1 MHGLKH
7 TGAKGN
13 SIQRTGFVQMEK
25 GKKMS
30 ELNLSMAEAVILQM
44 GLRVLT
50 QGDIKKTDRMIAE
63 ELDRKIRIAYKGQRI
78 RLVLFG
84 DNEE

>member
-1 MHGLKH
+1 MELLPELRGKD
-7 TGAKGN
+7 GG
-13 SIQRTGFVQMEK
+13 RT
-25 GKKMS
+25 MS
-30 ELNLSMAEAVILQM
+30 ELNLSMSEAVILQM

-50 QGDIKKTDRMIAE
+50 QGDIKKTDRLIAE

-84 DNEE
+84 ENEE

>member
-1 MHGLKH
+1 
-7 TGAKGN
+7 
-13 SIQRTGFVQMEK
+13 
-25 GKKMS
+25 MS

-44 GLRVLT
+44 GLRVLM
-50 QGDIKKTDRMIAE
+50 QGDVKKTDRLIAE

-84 DNEE
+84 ENEE

>member
-1 MHGLKH
+1 MGRKTNRMGSVSMDAVTITIHG
-7 TGAKGN
+7 G
-13 SIQRTGFVQMEK
+13 RT
-25 GKKMS
+25 MS

-50 QGDIKKTDRMIAE
+50 QGDIKKTDRLIAE
-63 ELDRKIRIAYKGQRI
+63 ELDRKIRIAYKGQKI

-84 DNEE
+84 DEDDC

>member
-1 MHGLKH
+1 MLFDDDVRNNGCRL
-7 TGAKGN
+7 
-13 SIQRTGFVQMEK
+13 ILRRWREERT
-25 GKKMS
+25 MS

-50 QGDIKKTDRMIAE
+50 QGDIKKTDRLIAE

-84 DNEE
+84 ENEE

>member
-1 MHGLKH
+1 
-7 TGAKGN
+7 
-13 SIQRTGFVQMEK
+13 
-25 GKKMS
+25 MS

-50 QGDIKKTDRMIAE
+50 QGDIKKTDRLIAE
-63 ELDRKIRIAYKGQRI
+63 ELDRKIRIAYKGQKI

-84 DNEE
+84 DEDDC

>member
-1 MHGLKH
+1 
-7 TGAKGN
+7 
-13 SIQRTGFVQMEK
+13 
-25 GKKMS
+25 MS
-30 ELNLSMAEAVILQM
+30 ELEVSMAEAVILQM

-50 QGDIKKTDRMIAE
+50 QGDIKKTDRLIAE

-84 DNEE
+84 ENEE

>member
-1 MHGLKH
+1 
-7 TGAKGN
+7 
-13 SIQRTGFVQMEK
+13 
-25 GKKMS
+25 MS
-30 ELNLSMAEAVILQM
+30 ELNLSMAEAVILQR

-84 DNEE
+84 ENEE